1 VLCGSPFS
9 DDCGEDDYE
18 DDDDEDDYIDTDSLG
33 DWRNFRRSLAM
44 GGSGTKDTANENNS
58 NDSTS
63 NNDSN
68 KKSESSSESNT
79 VSGTPSMDSW
89 GDERNVT
96 ENEKVLKKQSKELA
110 EEYATD
116 LWAYE
121 TPTPEVGGLVLRMP
135 IEVELY
141 RNYKHSIMG
150 SKLRAILVRDAR
162 DMQQQQQQQQPPPPR
177 NKNDDAGA
185 PPDEPNADDLDM
197 AHWYRRSHDMV
208 EDQMKQI
215 ADMADHEGQIDAS
228 TLPED
233 HSEMLALYLENQ
245 EEWQEV
251 SLVLERGRNGRS
263 QSAKTLVL
271 NRPMAFKLTKD
282 LAKIVYLGAFDGG
295 STGDQDG
302 KDATTTTTTTTTTAS
317 SGNGYGYGTKTTIS
331 ETAKKFTRFTIAFQE
346 ECAVYVGGPDHQGEP
361 AVMIH
366 GIAGLEGAVE
376 TSPGS
381 RIYRGGTEAAIDG
394 VLEGRYDPLE
404 FRFFVG
410 CHDYRESMLDVEVML
425 GKLQPIACSR
435 VLALKQCISLPKP
448 LWHEVMELC
457 GGDDGG
463 DGYLPDVSR
472 LEFRKHQ
479 DVTFQVM
486 EDDGDGDDMEII
498 VDDFDDID
506 ADVDADIDIDD
517 IDFEI
522 RDDEEEDDDDED
534 EGPWRW

>member
-1 VLCGSPFS
+1 V
-9 DDCGEDDYE
+9 YY
-18 DDDDEDDYIDTDSLG
+18 DDDDYGGNYDDS
-33 DWRNFRRSLAM
+33 
-44 GGSGTKDTANENNS
+44 
-58 NDSTS
+58 
-63 NNDSN
+63 
-68 KKSESSSESNT
+68 
-79 VSGTPSMDSW
+79 
-89 GDERNVT
+89 
-96 ENEKVLKKQSKELA
+96 
-110 EEYATD
+110 
-116 LWAYE
+116 
-121 TPTPEVGGLVLRMP
+121 
-135 IEVELY
+135 
-141 RNYKHSIMG
+141 
-150 SKLRAILVRDAR
+150 
-162 DMQQQQQQQQPPPPR
+162 
-177 NKNDDAGA
+177 
-185 PPDEPNADDLDM
+185 
-197 AHWYRRSHDMV
+197 
-208 EDQMKQI
+208 
-215 ADMADHEGQIDAS
+215 
-228 TLPED
+228 
-233 HSEMLALYLENQ
+233 
-245 EEWQEV
+245 
-251 SLVLERGRNGRS
+251 
-263 QSAKTLVL
+263 
-271 NRPMAFKLTKD
+271 
-282 LAKIVYLGAFDGG
+282 
-295 STGDQDG
+295 
-302 KDATTTTTTTTTTAS
+302 
-317 SGNGYGYGTKTTIS
+317 NGYGYGTKTTIS